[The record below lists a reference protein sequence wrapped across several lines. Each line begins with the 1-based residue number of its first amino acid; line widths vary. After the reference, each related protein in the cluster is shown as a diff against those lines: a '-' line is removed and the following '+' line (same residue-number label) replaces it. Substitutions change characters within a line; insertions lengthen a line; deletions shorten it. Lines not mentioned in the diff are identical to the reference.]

1 MAAKPARMYR
11 RVIGQ
16 AYTQRKYMGGVPH
29 NRIVQYNIGDAS
41 GTFEVEMKLIGE
53 EMCQIRHVALE
64 ACRVA
69 ANRILTK
76 GGLTNFHL
84 RINVYPHN
92 VLRENKVAT
101 GAGADRVSQGMR
113 AAFGKPVGTAA
124 RVFPGQELITVR
136 TTAANAARGKEA
148 LRKAAYKLPTPCR
161 IVVTQGAELIK

>member
-1 MAAKPARMYR
+1 MYR

-16 AYTQRKYMGGVPH
+16 AYTRREYMGGVPH
-29 NRIVQYNIGDAS
+29 NRIVQYNMGDAS
-41 GTFEVEMKLIGE
+41 ATFDVELKLISE

-69 ANRILTK
+69 AGRILLK
-76 GGLTNFHL
+76 GGEKSFHF

-124 RVFPGQELITVR
+124 RVFPGTELITLRVP
-136 TTAANAARGKEA
+136 AASFARGKEA
-148 LRKAAYKLPTPCR
+148 LLKAAFKLPTPCR
-161 IVVTQGAELIK
+161 IVVTQGAQLVK